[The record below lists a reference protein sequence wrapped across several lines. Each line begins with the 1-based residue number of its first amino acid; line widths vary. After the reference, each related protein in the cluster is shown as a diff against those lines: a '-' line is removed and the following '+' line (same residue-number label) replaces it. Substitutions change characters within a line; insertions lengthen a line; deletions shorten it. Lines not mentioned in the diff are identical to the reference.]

1 MIESVL
7 QVFDEELA
15 EKRLTFKESD
25 DIVKQKQ
32 LVGGGT
38 STSSFFSNSSAMLSS
53 LAMSVAAL

>member
-32 LVGGGT
+32 LVGRVGHLRAR
-38 STSSFFSNSSAMLSS
+38 SFPTRQQCCQ
-53 LAMSVAAL
+53 V